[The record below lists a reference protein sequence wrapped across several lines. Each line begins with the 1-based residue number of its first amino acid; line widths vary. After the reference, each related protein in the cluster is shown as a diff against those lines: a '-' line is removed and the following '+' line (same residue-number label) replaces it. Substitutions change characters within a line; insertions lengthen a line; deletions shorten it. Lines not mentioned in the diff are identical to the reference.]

1 MIQSKAGPD
10 TKTAYMIQPKAGPVP
25 IIILKRLPWKK
36 PK

>member
-1 MIQSKAGPD
+1 MEEV
-10 TKTAYMIQPKAGPVP
+10 KTAYDYIIMIQPKAGPVP

>member
-1 MIQSKAGPD
+1 MEEV
-10 TKTAYMIQPKAGPVP
+10 KTAYDYMIQPKAGPVP